1 MQPAT
6 RSLLRFHE
14 STLRLAQQHGNAVL
28 GVIEPDS
35 FSEDVKYPAGH
46 LQFGG
51 QGWQAYYHTHASP
64 WRNAR
69 EHGHFHLFCRSSRAE
84 SDDWAHV
91 VCLGVDAMGQALE
104 WSLVNQWVTG
114 GEWLTAN
121 ELEVVLNHIEE
132 LDSGQFASMQPVEGW
147 LLSLLGISREEI
159 VQLYGQ
165 RDLALE
171 KLQASTDVRRNRDV
185 YGLAR
190 CSINLPEKLR
200 GMLAAS
206 SPTG

>member
-1 MQPAT
+1 MQPAI

-14 STLRLAQQHGNAVL
+14 STLRLAEQHGNAVL
-28 GVIEPDS
+28 GVIDPGT

-51 QGWQAYYHTHASP
+51 HGWQAYYHTHASP
-64 WRNAR
+64 WRTAR
-69 EHGHFHLFCRSSRAE
+69 EHGHFHLFCRRRVE
-84 SDDWAHV
+84 SDAWAHV

-114 GEWLTAN
+114 GEWLAAG
-121 ELEVVLNHIEE
+121 E
-132 LDSGQFASMQPVEGW
+132 LDVKLNRIEDLDPAQFASMQPVEGW
-147 LLSLLGISREEI
+147 LLSLVGICREEI

-171 KLQASTDVRRNRDV
+171 NFQANPDVRRNRDV

-190 CSINLPEKLR
+190 SPINLPEKFR
-200 GMLAAS
+200 GILAGS
-206 SPTG
+206 SPAG